1 MDTVGNAGCSKAV
14 GNTGYSN
21 TVGNTHCS
29 KKTPKFYATPLH
41 IKIERK

>member
-29 KKTPKFYATPLH
+29 KTPKFYATPLH